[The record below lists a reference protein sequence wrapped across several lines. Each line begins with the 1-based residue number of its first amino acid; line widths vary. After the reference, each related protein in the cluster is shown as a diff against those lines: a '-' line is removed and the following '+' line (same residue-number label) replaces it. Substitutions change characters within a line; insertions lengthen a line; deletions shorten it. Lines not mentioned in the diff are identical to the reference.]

1 MFLRVNAGLFCA
13 RDGVPALV
21 ELGYM
26 EAAFS
31 QRLSALA
38 AQPGVYLF
46 KNQRGE
52 VIYVGKAASLRNRVR
67 SYFSGTHRDPKTR
80 ELVAHITDFDIIR
93 TDTASEALI
102 LENELI
108 KRYQPHYNVML
119 KDGKTYPYIRITNE
133 PWPRVISTRRIVND
147 GSQYFGPFTSAGSV
161 HTTLNLLKR
170 LFPYRPCDIEIT
182 GDADRP
188 CLYYHIGRCLGPC
201 ISATT
206 HEDYMRVI
214 EGVSLFLNGR
224 GEEMLPAMRAEM
236 EAHAENLE
244 FERAAK
250 LRDEIS
256 AIEHVLE
263 RQKIVTARGNDADVL
278 AVAQGAGGDAGVQ
291 VAFVRN
297 GKMLGSEHFLLRGS
311 RVEDDPAQ
319 LLTAFVTQFYED
331 AAVVP
336 SELVVQHPLQDT
348 ELVSRFLTERRG
360 GSVKLTTPQRG
371 EKRRLLE
378 MVEKSAVEN
387 LEQNRLRW
395 LNSEQ
400 KLTAALSEL
409 ADALLLPDL
418 PRRIECFDISTLQ
431 GTNTVASMV
440 VFEDGRPAKKEYRKF
455 AIKTVEGQDDFKSMQ
470 EVIRRRFIRAKS
482 EEATEAWRTMP
493 DLVIVDGGKGQL
505 SAAVAVLR
513 ELEVEQQIVGLAK
526 ENEELFLPGV
536 SAPVILPR
544 DSQALY
550 LVQRVRDEA
559 HRFALTFHRQ
569 KRQTN
574 SFRSELDTLQGV
586 GPKRKKALI
595 RRFGSVKRIR
605 EATVEEIAGVEGIGP
620 TLARQISDALRV

>member
-1 MFLRVNAGLFCA
+1 M
-13 RDGVPALV
+13 
-21 ELGYM
+21 
-26 EAAFS
+26 
-31 QRLSALA
+31 
-38 AQPGVYLF
+38 
-46 KNQRGE
+46 
-52 VIYVGKAASLRNRVR
+52 R

-348 ELVSRFLTERRG
+348 ELVSR
-360 GSVKLTTPQRG
+360 
-371 EKRRLLE
+371 
-378 MVEKSAVEN
+378 
-387 LEQNRLRW
+387 
-395 LNSEQ
+395 
-400 KLTAALSEL
+400 
-409 ADALLLPDL
+409 
-418 PRRIECFDISTLQ
+418 
-431 GTNTVASMV
+431 
-440 VFEDGRPAKKEYRKF
+440 
-455 AIKTVEGQDDFKSMQ
+455 
-470 EVIRRRFIRAKS
+470 
-482 EEATEAWRTMP
+482 
-493 DLVIVDGGKGQL
+493 
-505 SAAVAVLR
+505 
-513 ELEVEQQIVGLAK
+513 
-526 ENEELFLPGV
+526 
-536 SAPVILPR
+536 
-544 DSQALY
+544 
-550 LVQRVRDEA
+550 
-559 HRFALTFHRQ
+559 
-569 KRQTN
+569 
-574 SFRSELDTLQGV
+574 
-586 GPKRKKALI
+586 
-595 RRFGSVKRIR
+595 
-605 EATVEEIAGVEGIGP
+605 
-620 TLARQISDALRV
+620 